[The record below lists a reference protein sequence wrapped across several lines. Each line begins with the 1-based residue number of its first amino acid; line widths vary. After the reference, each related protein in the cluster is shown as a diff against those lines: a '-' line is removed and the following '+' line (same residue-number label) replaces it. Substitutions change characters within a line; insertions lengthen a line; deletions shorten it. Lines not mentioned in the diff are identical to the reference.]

1 MHNLHLTTLPRY
13 EFFYDV
19 YPHTGQ
25 YTFHIR
31 SMHEKYGPIIRIN
44 PYELHIDTPEFYE
57 TLYSSS
63 KKRDK
68 WTWFTRMFGLK
79 GGVAFAADH
88 NVHRIR
94 RAALNPYFSQGKV
107 RQLQPVIEGN
117 VQKWVGRLR
126 GLEKSGE
133 VVRCVVVASAF
144 SSDVIMS
151 YSFGR
156 SYKKLDKPDFDED
169 DYDATHVAASLAWVL
184 KHFPFLLK
192 LVKALPEFAQKSMGQ
207 ALATFVTLQAECK
220 KQVQE
225 TMAEKDIKK
234 EDLNHPTIFHEL
246 LNSKLPESEK
256 GVLRLAEEAQTIIV
270 AGQETIAWALT
281 VVTYN
286 LLTNPRVL
294 KKLKEELETTIS
306 DINVSTPLAVL
317 ENLPYLSGVIKEGLR
332 LSYGVVSRSQRIAFE
347 PLAFSDGKKEWIIPP
362 GTPVG
367 MTSLLIHQNEAIYPN
382 WREFRPERWIED
394 PRLDRYLV
402 SFSKGSRGCIGM
414 PLANAEMYLWLSGV
428 FRRFGSPDIRFQG
441 DEGVLEL
448 VDTGPEDVEVASD
461 CFVPNIAAGRQ
472 GVRFRVLK

>member
-1 MHNLHLTTLPRY
+1 M
-13 EFFYDV
+13 
-19 YPHTGQ
+19 
-25 YTFHIR
+25 
-31 SMHEKYGPIIRIN
+31 
-44 PYELHIDTPEFYE
+44 
-57 TLYSSS
+57 
-63 KKRDK
+63 
-68 WTWFTRMFGLK
+68 
-79 GGVAFAADH
+79 
-88 NVHRIR
+88 
-94 RAALNPYFSQGKV
+94 
-107 RQLQPVIEGN
+107 
-117 VQKWVGRLR
+117 
-126 GLEKSGE
+126 
-133 VVRCVVVASAF
+133 
-144 SSDVIMS
+144 
-151 YSFGR
+151 
-156 SYKKLDKPDFDED
+156 
-169 DYDATHVAASLAWVL
+169 
-184 KHFPFLLK
+184 
-192 LVKALPEFAQKSMGQ
+192 
-207 ALATFVTLQAECK
+207 
-220 KQVQE
+220 
-225 TMAEKDIKK
+225 
-234 EDLNHPTIFHEL
+234 
-246 LNSKLPESEK
+246 
-256 GVLRLAEEAQTIIV
+256 
-270 AGQETIAWALT
+270 
-281 VVTYN
+281 
-286 LLTNPRVL
+286 L

-347 PLAFSDGKKEWIIPP
+347 PLAFPDGKKEWIIPP